1 MWFWITLAIIVI
13 ILFVISLLI
22 YNSVFGKRVEK
33 VPGLKYYDVSE
44 FPGVNKTPYSFVSKD
59 HKINGFIYELENNEP
74 KGIVIVVHGAGGGH
88 DSYMHEICYF
98 AKLGY
103 KVFAY
108 DNTGTMLSEG
118 DKLRGFEQSLLDLR
132 ECILDIQSS
141 LEYAGLKIILYGHS
155 WGAFT
160 VSSVSNYD
168 DVKVDGIV
176 SLSAFNHPLIE
187 LTRMLT
193 EQIGKFFYVL
203 FPFLWI
209 ISFAKFGKVALF
221 TSLKGY
227 QKCNC
232 PVLIVHGTLD
242 KMVPI
247 SDFRKF
253 REKLKENKNIEF
265 IELPT
270 KYHRPN
276 ITDDGVIYD
285 NAFNLEAAKIMKE
298 NGDLKAF
305 YEQADYKLLTK
316 FDDRVMDR
324 VKSFVERI

>member
-1 MWFWITLAIIVI
+1 MAGAIAAAAGTVAAGGAIDTLFTA
-13 ILFVISLLI
+13 LFGFYHIPGGNAC
-22 YNSVFGKRVEK
+22 NSQNH
-33 VPGLKYYDVSE
+33 S
-44 FPGVNKTPYSFVSKD
+44 ND

-118 DKLRGFEQSLLDLR
+118 DKLKGFEQSLLDLR

-193 EQIGKFFYVL
+193 EQIGKFFYQYL
-203 FPFLWI
+203 YNKFY
-209 ISFAKFGKVALF
+209 FAKGILDNKSNAEDYELVY
-221 TSLKGY
+221 T
-227 QKCNC
+227 KC
-232 PVLIVHGTLD
+232 
-242 KMVPI
+242 
-247 SDFRKF
+247 
-253 REKLKENKNIEF
+253 
-265 IELPT
+265 
-270 KYHRPN
+270 
-276 ITDDGVIYD
+276 
-285 NAFNLEAAKIMKE
+285 
-298 NGDLKAF
+298 
-305 YEQADYKLLTK
+305 
-316 FDDRVMDR
+316 
-324 VKSFVERI
+324 